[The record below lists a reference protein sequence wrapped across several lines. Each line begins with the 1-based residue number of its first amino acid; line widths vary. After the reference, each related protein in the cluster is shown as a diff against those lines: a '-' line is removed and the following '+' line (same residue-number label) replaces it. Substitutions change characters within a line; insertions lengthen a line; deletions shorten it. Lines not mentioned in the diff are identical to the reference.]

1 MEDSNSTLWIIIIG
15 SLIGIG
21 LWAWALYEII
31 GAASKG
37 KKILEE
43 QEMQTLLLVEIAKK
57 LGVEENAIDEIIYEP
72 EPDEPEPDEPE
83 PGV

>member
-1 MEDSNSTLWIIIIG
+1 MEDSNSTLWITIIG

-43 QEMQTLLLVEIAKK
+43 QKMQTLLLVEIAKK
-57 LGVEENAIDEIIYEP
+57 LGVEEAAIDEIIYEP
-72 EPDEPEPDEPE
+72 EEAETEPEPFKP
-83 PGV
+83 V

>member
-1 MEDSNSTLWIIIIG
+1 
-15 SLIGIG
+15 
-21 LWAWALYEII
+21 LYAII

-57 LGVEENAIDEIIYEP
+57 LGVEETAIDEIIYEP
-72 EPDEPEPDEPE
+72 ESESESEPFKPD
-83 PGV
+83 

>member
-1 MEDSNSTLWIIIIG
+1 MERSELILIIVG

-31 GAASKG
+31 SAASKA

-57 LGVEENAIDEIIYEP
+57 LGVEETAIDEIIYESEAEQESEPFKP
-72 EPDEPEPDEPE
+72 E
-83 PGV
+83 